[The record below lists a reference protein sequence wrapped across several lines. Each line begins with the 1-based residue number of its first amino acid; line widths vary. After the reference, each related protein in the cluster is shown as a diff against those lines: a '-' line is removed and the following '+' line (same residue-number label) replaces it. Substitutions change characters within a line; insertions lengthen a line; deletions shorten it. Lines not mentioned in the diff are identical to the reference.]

1 MPEISITRKIWS
13 DLSLWSISIE
23 EFLFLRFFNFLC
35 LNWYFLGV
43 DISCC
48 HSHTDES
55 GTFYN
60 FIGVVFETPGAHPRS
75 LVYRGSPGGADM
87 CSRSRPK
94 SDGTRNL
101 RLAYY
106 LWNTLANTQIGIW
119 NRLNLPSPQVTS
131 NVFFTTAQ
139 GNDLRYA
146 TSVFSI
152 TIPKRPTSERFKWT
166 ANLLVSM

>member
-23 EFLFLRFFNFLC
+23 EFLFLGFFNFLC

-48 HSHTDES
+48 HSHMDES

-119 NRLNLPSPQVTS
+119 NRLNPTISAGNFKCLFYNCARERPEICHVGLLDNYTQTS
-131 NVFFTTAQ
+131 YK
-139 GNDLRYA
+139 R
-146 TSVFSI
+146 
-152 TIPKRPTSERFKWT
+152 TI
-166 ANLLVSM
+166 